1 MALSRKASGQ
11 TRKNANTKQKCVL
24 VLGAGISGATGARRL
39 SEAGCRVHLAENQPS
54 FWSM

>member
-11 TRKNANTKQKCVL
+11 ARKNADTKRKCAL
-24 VLGAGISGATGARRL
+24 VLGAGISGATVAKRL

-54 FWSM
+54 FWNM